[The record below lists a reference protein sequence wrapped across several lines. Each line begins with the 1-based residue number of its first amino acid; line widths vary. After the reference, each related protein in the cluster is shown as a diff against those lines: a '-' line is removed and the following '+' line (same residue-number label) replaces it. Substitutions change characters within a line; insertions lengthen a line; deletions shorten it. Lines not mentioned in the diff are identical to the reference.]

1 MKGGSAMYA
10 TFVMFT
16 LGPGTRPTAEK
27 LAEQFAPVIKGLKGF
42 KSIIFLGD
50 DAVGEYA
57 SLTIYESKEDA
68 EAAVAVT
75 GPRLE
80 EALKDIVKGPP
91 TRRLFEVFETKA

>member
-1 MKGGSAMYA
+1 MYA

-16 LGPGTRPTAEK
+16 LGPGTRSTAEK
-27 LAEQFAPVIKGLKGF
+27 LAEQFAPVISGLKGF
-42 KSIIFLGD
+42 KSITFLGD

-57 SLTIYESKEDA
+57 SVTIYESKEDA
-68 EAAVAVT
+68 EAAIATT

-91 TRRLFEVFETKA
+91 TRRLFEVFETQA

>member
-1 MKGGSAMYA
+1 MYA

-16 LGPGTRPTAEK
+16 LGPETRSTAEK
-27 LAEQFAPVIKGLKGF
+27 LGEQFAPVIRSLKGF
-42 KSIIFLGD
+42 KSITFFGD

-68 EAAVAVT
+68 EAAVAAT

-80 EALKDIVKGPP
+80 EALKGIVKGPP
-91 TRRLFEVFETKA
+91 TRRLFEVYEPKV